1 MFVGEQSNDELN
13 HDIKGKVREG
23 VTNRERMDE
32 RGINVRVHQVDLSI
46 QIVVPE
52 KLRVSVLYLAYH
64 PKIYGRENVC
74 STATWVLLTFND
86 VGLLLD
92 HSKLHSMCITVVKT
106 KETQVVPQNIS
117 ADGLLRILC
126 HWHTMA
132 LTKNKRRKTVF
143 VDDTGQF

>member
-52 KLRVSVLYLAYH
+52 KLRVSVLYIAYH

-74 STATWVLLTFND
+74 STAT
-86 VGLLLD
+86 
-92 HSKLHSMCITVVKT
+92 
-106 KETQVVPQNIS
+106 
-117 ADGLLRILC
+117 
-126 HWHTMA
+126 
-132 LTKNKRRKTVF
+132 
-143 VDDTGQF
+143 